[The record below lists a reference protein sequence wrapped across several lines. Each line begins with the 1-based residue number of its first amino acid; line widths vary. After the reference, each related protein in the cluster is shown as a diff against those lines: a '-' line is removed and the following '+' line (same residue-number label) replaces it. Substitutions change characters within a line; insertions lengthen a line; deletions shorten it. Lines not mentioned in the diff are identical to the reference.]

1 MDLGYDTFSIRRR
14 DSFFVFLKN
23 HFENSFGVT
32 TYFIFLKESKII
44 KKTLNVTTNMEKR
57 V

>member
-32 TYFIFLKESKII
+32 TYFIFF
-44 KKTLNVTTNMEKR
+44 
-57 V
+57 